1 VRGAICNFI
10 DRATPFKACCEAG
23 DGEAAVAKARKR
35 TPDLVILDLS
45 MPMLYGV
52 ETASALHSMVPSA
65 KIIGL
70 AMFAGEYRR
79 TELAAAG
86 FHSIVS
92 KKEGLAEL
100 AEAIK
105 VLLPHAEPQAGEAL
119 RTPFDILK
127 IGNPGHRPLVSAEMH
142 EELLSSIRILIADDF
157 KDWRSQV
164 LLLFKTRPEW
174 QVIAEA
180 ADGLEAIQKA
190 EELKPDLIVLDI
202 GLPKL
207 DGIEAARQIRQ
218 LSPSS
223 KILFL
228 SQNNDLDVVRAALGT
243 AQGYVYKTDLRRD
256 FLPAIQA
263 VLRGQRFVSSSL
275 KGYEFTY
282 TAGEKAPHRHELL
295 MFSDDTVLL
304 DSFTHFI
311 AAALKA
317 DNAAIA
323 LVTKSHQESLRQ
335 RLKAEGVDTDGAIQ
349 EGTFILLDVADTLAT
364 LLVDGLPDPVRFLE
378 DFSGLIKEAAK
389 AAKAEH
395 PRVAFCGE
403 CLGRL
408 WAEGKTDAAIRLE
421 QGCDELVKTHE
432 VDILCAYPLRSFHG
446 EEDEH
451 IFQSICAE
459 HSAAYSQ

>member
-1 VRGAICNFI
+1 
-10 DRATPFKACCEAG
+10 
-23 DGEAAVAKARKR
+23 
-35 TPDLVILDLS
+35 
-45 MPMLYGV
+45 M
-52 ETASALHSMVPSA
+52 
-65 KIIGL
+65 
-70 AMFAGEYRR
+70 
-79 TELAAAG
+79 
-86 FHSIVS
+86 
-92 KKEGLAEL
+92 
-100 AEAIK
+100 
-105 VLLPHAEPQAGEAL
+105 
-119 RTPFDILK
+119 
-127 IGNPGHRPLVSAEMH
+127 
-142 EELLSSIRILIADDF
+142 SSIRVLIADDYE
-157 KDWRSQV
+157 DWRRQV
-164 LLLFKTRPEW
+164 RSLFQARPQW

-180 ADGLEAIQKA
+180 VDGPEAIQKA

-207 DGIEAARQIRQ
+207 NGIEAARRIRQ
-218 LSPSS
+218 LCPGS
-223 KILFL
+223 KIIFL
-228 SQNNDLDVVRAALGT
+228 SLYHSSDMVQAALSTGGL
-243 AQGYVYKTDLRRD
+243 GYVRKIDARRELVLAVD
-256 FLPAIQA
+256 A
-263 VLRGQRFVSSSL
+263 VLRGKQFVSSSI
-275 KGYEFTY
+275 KGLTD
-282 TAGEKAPHRHELL
+282 TSGEKAPHRHELL

-304 DSFTHFI
+304 DSFTRFI

-349 EGTFILLDVADTLAT
+349 QGTFILLDVADTLAT

-459 HSAAYSQ
+459 HSAAYLRHSKFRGATIQTDNNLREYPHDGLVNIF